1 VPEWRGRA
9 GAKRR
14 TVAKE
19 RGCADRRA
27 ARGTECTECCIVCM
41 TTECLFCTPCGIQP
55 EWQARMA
62 RLRRSKAEELQE
74 RRRQEHSGGCGSGRA
89 VKAGVRTRRRS
100 CSALS
105 SLQLYLRGAPQRS
118 LCDLPPPE
126 LNQFK
131 SDDAHLSERY
141 LGTSGGDAKGSR
153 ARHHGLHTRFERV
166 LSASRRSS
174 LRLAGLEARGQQG
187 GPNHSVEGTI
197 LWRVCSRT
205 NILGMRALC
214 SA

>member
-14 TVAKE
+14 TVAKA

-105 SLQLYLRGAPQRS
+105 SLFARGAPPTVPLRFAGQISSKVTTPTCQNDILAPVVETRRGPGPATVA
-118 LCDLPPPE
+118 CT
-126 LNQFK
+126 
-131 SDDAHLSERY
+131 R
-141 LGTSGGDAKGSR
+141 GSSAYSVPAGVAACGWR
-153 ARHHGLHTRFERV
+153 AWRHEANKVGQTT
-166 LSASRRSS
+166 A
-174 LRLAGLEARGQQG
+174 LRAQYCGACALAL
-187 GPNHSVEGTI
+187 TY
-197 LWRVCSRT
+197 
-205 NILGMRALC
+205 
-214 SA
+214 